1 MRMTDT
7 DRSKISEVPEST
19 ASSLPVGGPT
29 EEIGTSE
36 VFGFESALRVPAF
49 AERSEYV
56 PDIDPAYCFH
66 RETTLA
72 ILSGFMH
79 NRRVLIQG
87 YHGTGKSTHI
97 EQVAA
102 RLNWPCV
109 RLNLDSNV
117 TRVDLIG
124 KDAIVLEQGLQVTR
138 FRPGILAWALERPVA
153 LVFDEYDAGRPDV
166 MFVIQQVLELD
177 GRLTLLDQSRVI
189 QPHPN
194 FRLFGTANTVGLGDA
209 TGLYFGTQQLNQ
221 GQMDRWSIVATLN
234 YLSMEEEVDMVLA
247 NVPSRQ
253 TEQGREL
260 VSSMVTL
267 AGLTRTA
274 FAAGEIATV
283 MSPRTV
289 ITWLQNLEI
298 FDDMI
303 LSFQYAFLNKSDP
316 EDRPVIAE
324 LFQRCLGED
333 LPESLASTVTSVP

>member
-1 MRMTDT
+1 
-7 DRSKISEVPEST
+7 
-19 ASSLPVGGPT
+19 
-29 EEIGTSE
+29 
-36 VFGFESALRVPAF
+36 
-49 AERSEYV
+49 
-56 PDIDPAYCFH
+56 
-66 RETTLA
+66 
-72 ILSGFMH
+72 
-79 NRRVLIQG
+79 
-87 YHGTGKSTHI
+87 
-97 EQVAA
+97 
-102 RLNWPCV
+102 
-109 RLNLDSNV
+109 
-117 TRVDLIG
+117 
-124 KDAIVLEQGLQVTR
+124 
-138 FRPGILAWALERPVA
+138 
-153 LVFDEYDAGRPDV
+153 

-177 GRLTLLDQSRVI
+177 GRLTLLDQSQVI

-234 YLSMEEEVDMVLA
+234 YLSMQEEVDMVLA

-333 LPESLASTVTSVP
+333 LPESLASTVTSGP

>member
-1 MRMTDT
+1 MLMTDT
-7 DRSKISEVPEST
+7 DRSKISEVPESA

-29 EEIGTSE
+29 EEISTSK
-36 VFGFESALRVPAF
+36 VFGFDSALRVPAF
-49 AERSEYV
+49 AEPSEYV
-56 PDIDPAYCFH
+56 PEIDPAYCFH

-124 KDAIVLEQGLQVTR
+124 KDAIVLEQGVQVTR

-177 GRLTLLDQSRVI
+177 GRLTLLDQSQVI

-234 YLSMEEEVDMVLA
+234 YL
-247 NVPSRQ
+247 PSRQ

-333 LPESLASTVTSVP
+333 LPESLASAVTSSP

>member
-1 MRMTDT
+1 
-7 DRSKISEVPEST
+7 
-19 ASSLPVGGPT
+19 
-29 EEIGTSE
+29 
-36 VFGFESALRVPAF
+36 
-49 AERSEYV
+49 
-56 PDIDPAYCFH
+56 
-66 RETTLA
+66 
-72 ILSGFMH
+72 
-79 NRRVLIQG
+79 
-87 YHGTGKSTHI
+87 
-97 EQVAA
+97 
-102 RLNWPCV
+102 
-109 RLNLDSNV
+109 
-117 TRVDLIG
+117 
-124 KDAIVLEQGLQVTR
+124 
-138 FRPGILAWALERPVA
+138 
-153 LVFDEYDAGRPDV
+153 
-166 MFVIQQVLELD
+166 
-177 GRLTLLDQSRVI
+177 
-189 QPHPN
+189 
-194 FRLFGTANTVGLGDA
+194 
-209 TGLYFGTQQLNQ
+209 
-221 GQMDRWSIVATLN
+221 TLN

-333 LPESLASTVTSVP
+333 LPESLASTVTSDP